1 VDSQSSSDSSK
12 RPPATPLNSTPR
24 PQAEPAPPGEI
35 LQDTA
40 SIAHL
45 AEAIE
50 GKHRV
55 RERLVRALAR
65 ASKSADAE
73 QGARAFDPADADMPM
88 SDDGHGLERNPLG
101 EYLLNCELQK
111 RPFGP

>member
-1 VDSQSSSDSSK
+1 MRDPEPRATSHW
-12 RPPATPLNSTPR
+12 PPADEG
-24 PQAEPAPPGEI
+24 AEAP
-35 LQDTA
+35 

-65 ASKSADAE
+65 VPAHGTE
-73 QGARAFDPADADMPM
+73 PGARPFDPASGEVALPEND
-88 SDDGHGLERNPLG
+88 LELDLALNPLG
-101 EYLLNCELQK
+101 EYLLNCELQS
-111 RPFGP
+111 RSFTI

>member
-1 VDSQSSSDSSK
+1 M
-12 RPPATPLNSTPR
+12 PG
-24 PQAEPAPPGEI
+24 PQPEPAQPGEI
-35 LQDTA
+35 PEDTA
-40 SIAHL
+40 SIAYL

-55 RERLVRALAR
+55 RERLVRALVR
-65 ASKSADAE
+65 ASKCAAAA

-88 SDDGHGLERNPLG
+88 PDDGHGLERNPLG